1 MLIPEFD
8 LSVLSEI
15 ASDHFGRSFGAL
27 EQRFGKESRESVKF
41 LMENGLVKIHERNI
55 KPFMPSG
62 SDYVDPPVGNIIAT
76 DLGKV
81 EIKRWNTKC
90 ALSQKERWKER
101 VFGFISGVLTTVI
114 SGLIISIIAG

>member
-1 MLIPEFD
+1 MSVPEFD
-8 LSVLSEI
+8 ISVLSEI
-15 ASDHFGRSFGAL
+15 ASDTLGRSFETL

-55 KPFMPSG
+55 KPFMPPH
-62 SDYVDPPVGNIIAT
+62 SDYVDPPVGNNIAT
-76 DLGKV
+76 NLGKV

-101 VFGFISGVLTTVI
+101 FIGALVTLAIWVLQE
-114 SGLIISIIAG
+114 IAKSLL

>member
-15 ASDHFGRSFGAL
+15 ASDHFGRSFAAL

-101 VFGFISGVLTTVI
+101 FIGALVTLAIWVLQE
-114 SGLIISIIAG
+114 IAKSLL